1 LRLRLA
7 IAAALFCAAAL
18 FHLTGLDAAV
28 SQLAFDAHA
37 GLFPLKD
44 EWWLRVAGHTALKW
58 LMLSL
63 WLGCLAAGGAYRR
76 GALHMAAIAVAVNL
90 LREWSPYS
98 CPWDLPAFGGS
109 APDTGRCLPAA
120 HPLTGFAW
128 FGLYEVLRTGKARV
142 AARIVLAGAC
152 FVGALAGAVQ
162 VARGAHF
169 VSHVLWTAGICWL
182 LAVLLARFKGSEEQ
196 GHPDEARQP

>member
-1 LRLRLA
+1 LKRQLA
-7 IAAALFCAAAL
+7 IAAALFCGAVL
-18 FHLTGLDAAV
+18 FHLTGLDATV
-28 SQLAFDAHA
+28 SGLAFDTHA
-37 GLFPLKD
+37 GLFPFKD
-44 EWWLRVAGHTALKW
+44 QWWLRVAGHTALKW
-58 LMLSL
+58 LMLTF
-63 WLGCLAAGGAYRR
+63 WLACLAAGGAYRR
-76 GALHMAAIAVAVNL
+76 GALHMAAIAIAVNL

-128 FGLYEVLRTGKARV
+128 FGLYEVLRNGKVRAARV
-142 AARIVLAGAC
+142 VLAGAC
-152 FVGALAGAVQ
+152 VVGVLAGAVQ

-182 LAVLLARFKGSEEQ
+182 LALLLGRLKGLEEQ
-196 GHPDEARQP
+196 SHPDEARQP